1 MVKNHGI
8 RGHVGIKARTTGLAA
23 FGLVSFLLIV
33 TLASGYTDSSN
44 GFSIDPP
51 AGWTTDTSHSNGE
64 IVSFK
69 APDGVSLISVIADNN
84 NTSSIDTFIASA
96 QSDLAAQS
104 QVPFQLV
111 SDTQATVAGQP
122 GRVLIYSA
130 EMMGVPL
137 RVKMDFF
144 SVNGKVFAFFLTSFG
159 TNYDQYQPQFDASV
173 NTIRFSALPDATPS
187 PANVVSTPT
196 SPPSGQLTLSPSP
209 IKPAPLGTSTAGAP
223 SATSTVPPTRA
234 PLEPGIAIFGMVTI
248 GAAMTVLRR

>member
-8 RGHVGIKARTTGLAA
+8 RGQEGIKARTTGLVA
-23 FGLVSFLLIV
+23 FSLVSFLLIV

-51 AGWTTDTSHSNGE
+51 AGWTTDTSHANGE

-84 NTSSIDTFIASA
+84 STSSIDTFIASA

-111 SDTQATVAGQP
+111 SDTQAAVAGQP

-137 RVKMDFF
+137 RVKMDFV

-173 NTIRFSALPDATPS
+173 NTIRFSAQPGGTQSQPRDISVTASPDLGIATRARSEPL
-187 PANVVSTPT
+187 AGL
-196 SPPSGQLTLSPSP
+196 SGV
-209 IKPAPLGTSTAGAP
+209 ATAEAP
-223 SATSTVPPTRA
+223 SATNSTPPSQT
-234 PLEPGIAIFGMVTI
+234 PLYAGITVFGI
-248 GAAMTVLRR
+248 MTVIVVVAVRRR